1 MRMIINFIR
10 KLILSDVA
18 VKEYISNIC
27 VNNDEVL
34 QKELST
40 QIDKLHQ
47 KIDSSENELLERCN
61 TLVDS
66 IYSDEEFKSLKAAIA
81 EFKAV
86 LDNCCSTLDTKA
98 DQDLVL
104 QLTANNIKLSKTVLD
119 LKNQV
124 QNIQPP
130 QVQDSTAVESL
141 IKKTRADTATVITK
155 VKESVSELD
164 IKLDAFI
171 DTVSEKIAEMKQK
184 NRR

>member
-1 MRMIINFIR
+1 M
-10 KLILSDVA
+10 SDVA
-18 VKEYISNIC
+18 IKEYISNVCIS
-27 VNNDEVL
+27 NDEVL

-40 QIDKLHQ
+40 QIEDEIDKLHQ
-47 KIDSSENELLERCN
+47 QIDSSEDELLEKCN

-66 IYSDEEFKSLKAAIA
+66 IYSDEEFKSLKASIA
-81 EFKAV
+81 EFKTA
-86 LDNCCSTLDTKA
+86 LDNCYSALDTKA
-98 DQDLVL
+98 DQDLTI
-104 QLTANNIKLSKTVLD
+104 QLTANNIRLSKTVLD

-124 QNIQPP
+124 ENIQPA
-130 QVQDSTAVESL
+130 QVQDSTAIESL
-141 IKKTRADTATVITK
+141 IKKTRADTATIVTK